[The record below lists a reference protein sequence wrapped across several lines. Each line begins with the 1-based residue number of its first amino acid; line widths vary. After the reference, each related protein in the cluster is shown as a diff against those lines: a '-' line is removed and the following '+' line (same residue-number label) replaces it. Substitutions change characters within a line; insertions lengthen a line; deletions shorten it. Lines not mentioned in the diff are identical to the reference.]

1 MEKVTSSLEDY
12 LEAIYQICQES
23 QVARVKEIAE
33 RMKVTDAS
41 VVGAL
46 KVLRKKRLIEQER
59 YGYIR
64 LTGAGE
70 AMARDVFG
78 RHEALARFFNE
89 VLGLGEKAADEEA
102 CRAEHCLE
110 DKTVGRLA
118 LLQKFLGHK
127 MKKTDRLLG
136 EFGEFVKRKGM

>member
-12 LEAIYQICQES
+12 LEAIYQICRES
-23 QVARVKEIAE
+23 QVARVKEIAG
-33 RMKVTDAS
+33 RMGVTDAS

-46 KVLRKKRLIEQER
+46 KVLRKKRLVEQER

-64 LTGAGE
+64 LTQAGE
-70 AMARDVFG
+70 AMARDVLG
-78 RHEALARFFNE
+78 PARGPGAIFHE

-118 LLQKFLGHK
+118 LLQQFLGHK